1 MIVGDGNSEG
11 VIAKLSRVVERL
23 NQDLNLVIRTVIEV
37 QDTVKQLEA
46 TNHSMSPQLSP
57 IKAGLKQCMD
67 QVAEFAGA
75 QTKMKQ
81 SVESSQND
89 IKSLSEKVNDV
100 TQSLPQLKT
109 QVDALGDKISQ
120 VETNSENNFQSLSKK
135 VDDDISPDL
144 QNLQTKVESIDQ
156 VLNPTRSTP
165 TNQLLDSS
173 IEEKPAPKA
182 TENADVH
189 LNKEQDNSLL
199 KELRDLIDSFLEE
212 VQSSTQP
219 IQRLSRSR
227 SRSYSSGSEYKSFQ
241 SQISMES
248 SSQAGARDSAVFS
261 IASPISSEA
270 DFDVLKSPTAANVPG
285 IASTSTPLYNKHDS
299 YHSGDKDHFFKFLTK
314 IRTFISDKL
323 VECQ

>member
-1 MIVGDGNSEG
+1 MIVGDGNSED

-67 QVAEFAGA
+67 QVAKFAGA
-75 QTKMKQ
+75 QTEMKQ

-89 IKSLSEKVNDV
+89 IKSLSEKVNDI
-100 TQSLPQLKT
+100 TQSLPELKT

-120 VETNSENNFQSLSKK
+120 VETNSENNLQSLSKK

-144 QNLQTKVESIDQ
+144 QNLQAKVESIDQ
-156 VLNPTRSTP
+156 VLKPIRSIP

-173 IEEKPAPKA
+173 IEEEPAPKA
-182 TENADVH
+182 TENADVR

-227 SRSYSSGSEYKSFQ
+227 SRSYSLGSEYKSFQ

-261 IASPISSEA
+261 ISSEA

-285 IASTSTPLYNKHDS
+285 IPSTSTPLYNKHDS
-299 YHSGDKDHFFKFLTK
+299 YHTSGDNDHFLKFLTK

-323 VECQ
+323 RECQ

>member
-1 MIVGDGNSEG
+1 MIVGDGNSED

-57 IKAGLKQCMD
+57 IKAGLKQCMN
-67 QVAEFAGA
+67 QVAEFAGV
-75 QTKMKQ
+75 QTEMKQ

-89 IKSLSEKVNDV
+89 IKFLSEKVNDI
-100 TQSLPQLKT
+100 TQSLPELKT

-165 TNQLLDSS
+165 TNQSLDSNS
-173 IEEKPAPKA
+173 IEEEPAPKA

-227 SRSYSSGSEYKSFQ
+227 SHSYSSDSEYKSFQ

-261 IASPISSEA
+261 ISSEA

-285 IASTSTPLYNKHDS
+285 IPSTSTPLYNKHDS
-299 YHSGDKDHFFKFLTK
+299 YHSGDNEHFFKFLTK